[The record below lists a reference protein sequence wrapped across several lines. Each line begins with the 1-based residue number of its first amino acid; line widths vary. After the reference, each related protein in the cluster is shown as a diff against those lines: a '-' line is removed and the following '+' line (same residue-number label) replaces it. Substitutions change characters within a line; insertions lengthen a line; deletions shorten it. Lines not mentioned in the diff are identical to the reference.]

1 VLLDWMM
8 ERDGKALLYFPL
20 MNYHCGSLAD
30 VETMLT
36 HPNTAFGLS
45 DGGAHCGIICDASF
59 PTTLLTHWGR
69 DRTRGR
75 KLPLEWL
82 VHGLTQRNAALVGMN
97 DRGVLAPGM
106 KADLN
111 VIDFDNLTLYS
122 PRIVNDLP
130 AGGKR
135 LIQQTD
141 GYTASIISGAVAFRN
156 GEPTGALNG
165 RLVRGAQ
172 ARPEGVRIPAAA
184 D

>member
-1 VLLDWMM
+1 MSRAPTTASPRSRRTPAANLREVVLDWMM

-59 PTTLLTHWGR
+59 PTTLMTHWGR
-69 DRTRGR
+69 DRTRGP

-82 VHGLTQRNAALVGMN
+82 VHGLTARNAALVGMG
-97 DRGVLAPGM
+97 DRGILAPGM
-106 KADLN
+106 KADVN

-122 PRIVNDLP
+122 RR
-130 AGGKR
+130 KWS
-135 LIQQTD
+135 
-141 GYTASIISGAVAFRN
+141 SIF
-156 GEPTGALNG
+156 P
-165 RLVRGAQ
+165 
-172 ARPEGVRIPAAA
+172 PKAAA
-184 D
+184 